1 MNNDATAHERSQR
14 VVAAVET
21 TMTQKIRTKSA
32 HRKHTPRSAIRHPH
46 GVATILPQEETERLP
61 DQPFVEGAKDE
72 LDPDLRH
79 RLISEAAFHRQAER
93 GCDEGYDRDDW
104 LEAEAD
110 VDHIVIGQKAG

>member
-1 MNNDATAHERSQR
+1 
-14 VVAAVET
+14 
-21 TMTQKIRTKSA
+21 MTQKERTKAA
-32 HRKHTPRSAIRHPH
+32 HRKHVPRPAGRHPH
-46 GVATILPQEETERLP
+46 SVATIAPQAETESLP

-93 GCDEGYDRDDW
+93 GYDEGYDRDDW

-110 VDHIVIGQKAG
+110 VDHVVVGPKPG